1 MNLARVFIRRPVACA
16 LIALAMLLAG
26 LLSWRLLPVAPLP
39 QVDFPMITV
48 SASLPGASPDSMAA
62 TVATPLE
69 RALGSIAGV
78 NAITSSSNQ
87 SATEVRLE
95 FDLSRNVDE
104 AAREVQAAINAAR
117 GQLPS
122 GMPGNPSYRKVNPSQ
137 APILA
142 LAVASPNLPP
152 SRLYDIASTVLA
164 QKLSQIT
171 GVGEVSVSGASLP
184 AVRVQLDPDALMH
197 HGISPDQVR
206 QALANANAQQAWGA
220 VEQGERR
227 WQIHLADPLR
237 SAADFSGLAVREQG
251 GAVVRLADVAKVFN
265 ATEDRYSSGFH
276 NDKPAVVLLVSR
288 RAGANIVE
296 TIDDIKAQMP
306 ALQALMPAD
315 STLTVVMDRSPG
327 IRATLRD
334 AQFTLVLSAM
344 LVVLVV
350 WAFLGSAR
358 AALVPSLA
366 IPFSLAGAFVVMYL
380 CGFSL
385 NNLSLMALIVATGL
399 VVDDAIVVL
408 ENIERHI
415 EAGLSPIRAAFRG
428 ARQVGFTLIAMNG
441 SLAVI
446 FLSILFMGGLVERL
460 FREFSITL
468 VGVMVAS
475 LMASLTLTPALCA
488 HWLRARRT
496 EVPDPAVPA
505 KPARGLKGRWQQ
517 LQRFMSRVGPT
528 LFEQVRAT
536 YARSLDW
543 ALGHGIVVLGLLAVV
558 VGLNVYLYIDIPKG
572 LLPTQDTGQIGGLV
586 RGDDGFSFQVMQPK
600 IEAFRQAVLA
610 DPAVQDV
617 TGTAGGRGGLSN
629 AWLRIRLKPLAE
641 RGVSAEEVVQ
651 RLRAKA
657 PKVPGGIL
665 MISVDQDLRLNSPF
679 GQSEQTLVLL
689 SDDLNMLR
697 PWSRKIADAMKEMPE
712 LVDVDSDS
720 GEAAQQVVL
729 DIDREAARRLGV
741 DMAMV
746 ATVLNN
752 AFSQRQVATL
762 FDPMNQYRVV
772 MEFSP
777 RYTERPEALADLL
790 VLTSSGDRVPLS
802 TFATWRYGLSA
813 DRVYHDSQ
821 FAAAA
826 VGYALAPGV
835 TARQAQQAID
845 AMMARLMVPS
855 SIHARPDGAIRGF
868 AGSIKQQPWLL
879 LGAVLAVYLVLGV
892 LYESTLHPLSI
903 LSTLPSAGVG
913 ALLALR
919 FIGGEFNLI
928 ALLGLFL
935 LLGIVMKNA
944 ILMVDVALHNERRL
958 GLAPRQAIHLAAV
971 QRLRPI
977 LMTNLAGLLGAVPL
991 ALAFGEGA
999 ELRRPLG
1006 IAIVG
1011 GLAVSQMLTLY
1022 TTPVVFLT
1030 LERWRQRV
1038 LARHSPAGERT
1049 GEHAAPS
1056 MVAADASSDLAEVSP
1071 KS

>member
-1 MNLARVFIRRPVACA
+1 
-16 LIALAMLLAG
+16 
-26 LLSWRLLPVAPLP
+26 
-39 QVDFPMITV
+39 
-48 SASLPGASPDSMAA
+48 
-62 TVATPLE
+62 
-69 RALGSIAGV
+69 
-78 NAITSSSNQ
+78 
-87 SATEVRLE
+87 
-95 FDLSRNVDE
+95 
-104 AAREVQAAINAAR
+104 
-117 GQLPS
+117 
-122 GMPGNPSYRKVNPSQ
+122 
-137 APILA
+137 
-142 LAVASPNLPP
+142 
-152 SRLYDIASTVLA
+152 
-164 QKLSQIT
+164 
-171 GVGEVSVSGASLP
+171 
-184 AVRVQLDPDALMH
+184 
-197 HGISPDQVR
+197 
-206 QALANANAQQAWGA
+206 
-220 VEQGERR
+220 
-227 WQIHLADPLR
+227 
-237 SAADFSGLAVREQG
+237 
-251 GAVVRLADVAKVFN
+251 
-265 ATEDRYSSGFH
+265 
-276 NDKPAVVLLVSR
+276 
-288 RAGANIVE
+288 
-296 TIDDIKAQMP
+296 
-306 ALQALMPAD
+306 
-315 STLTVVMDRSPG
+315 
-327 IRATLRD
+327 
-334 AQFTLVLSAM
+334 
-344 LVVLVV
+344 
-350 WAFLGSAR
+350 
-358 AALVPSLA
+358 VPSLA

-428 ARQVGFTLIAMNG
+428 AREVGFTLIAMNG

-689 SDDLNMLR
+689 SDDLNVLR
-697 PWSRKIADAMKEMPE
+697 PWSRKIADAMKEIPE

-868 AGSIKQQPWLL
+868 AGSIQQQPWLL

-944 ILMVDVALHNERRL
+944 ILMVDVALHNERWL

-1049 GEHAAPS
+1049 GEHTALS

>member
-1 MNLARVFIRRPVACA
+1 MNLARVFIRCPVACA

-39 QVDFPMITV
+39 QVDFPIITV

-95 FDLSRNVDE
+95 FDLGRNVDE

-122 GMPGNPSYRKVNPSQ
+122 GMPGNPTYRKINPTQ

-164 QKLSQIT
+164 QKLSQII

-237 SAADFSGLAVREQG
+237 NAADFSGLVVREQG
-251 GAVVRLADVAKVFN
+251 GAVVRLADVAKVFD

-296 TIDDIKAQMP
+296 TIDAIKAQMP
-306 ALQALMPAD
+306 ALHALMPTD
-315 STLTVVMDRSPG
+315 STLSLVMDRSPG

-334 AQFTLVLSAM
+334 AQLTLVLSAM

-415 EAGLSPIRAAFRG
+415 EAGLSPIRAAFRS
-428 ARQVGFTLIAMNG
+428 AREVGFTLIAMNG
-441 SLAVI
+441 SIAVI
-446 FLSILFMGGLVERL
+446 FVSILFMGGLVERF

-475 LMASLTLTPALCA
+475 LIASLTLTPALCA
-488 HWLRARRT
+488 HWLRARRADVQAGVSGVT
-496 EVPDPAVPA
+496 S
-505 KPARGLKGRWQQ
+505 PARGVWGGQWQRF
-517 LQRFMSRVGPT
+517 QRFMSRVGPD
-528 LFEQVRAT
+528 LFERARAT
-536 YARSLDW
+536 YAHTLDW
-543 ALGHGIVVLGLLAVV
+543 ALGHGIAVLGVLAVV
-558 VGLNVYLYIDIPKG
+558 VGLNVYLYIEIPKG
-572 LLPTQDTGQIGGLV
+572 LLPTQDTGQLGGFV
-586 RGDDGFSFQVMQPK
+586 RGDDGFSFQIMQPK
-600 IEAFRQAVLA
+600 IEAFRQVVLA

-617 TGTAGGRGGLSN
+617 TGTTGGRIGLSN
-629 AWLRIRLKPLAE
+629 AWLRIRLKPLPE
-641 RGVSAEEVVQ
+641 RGVSAQEVVQ

-657 PKVPGGIL
+657 PKVPGGL
-665 MISVDQDLRLNSPF
+665 LLISVDQDLKLNSPF
-679 GQSEQTLVLL
+679 GQSDQTLVLL
-689 SDDLNMLR
+689 SDDLSVLR

-712 LVDVDSDS
+712 LVDVDSDA

-777 RYTERPEALADLL
+777 RYTERPEALANLM
-790 VLTSSGDRVPLS
+790 VLTSTGDRVPLS
-802 TFATWRYGLSA
+802 TFATWRYGLST

-835 TARQAQQAID
+835 TAQQANRAID
-845 AMMARLMVPS
+845 AMMAKLMVPS
-855 SIHARPDGAIRGF
+855 SIYVRPDGAIRGF
-868 AGSIKQQPWLL
+868 GNTIQQQPWLL

-919 FIGGEFNLI
+919 VVGGEFNLI

-935 LLGIVMKNA
+935 LIGIVMKNA

-1038 LARHSPAGERT
+1038 LARRSHGGESNN
-1049 GEHAAPS
+1049 EHT
-1056 MVAADASSDLAEVSP
+1056 ASSDLAQVSP

>member
-39 QVDFPMITV
+39 QVDFPIITV

-95 FDLSRNVDE
+95 FDLGRNVDE

-122 GMPGNPSYRKVNPSQ
+122 GMPGNPTYRKINPTQ

-237 SAADFSGLAVREQG
+237 NAADFSGLVVREQG
-251 GAVVRLADVAKVFN
+251 GAVVRLADVAKVFD

-296 TIDDIKAQMP
+296 TIDAIKVQMP

-315 STLTVVMDRSPG
+315 STLSLVMDRSPG

-334 AQFTLVLSAM
+334 AQLTLVLSAM

-415 EAGLSPIRAAFRG
+415 EAGRSPIRAAFRG
-428 ARQVGFTLIAMNG
+428 AREVGFTLIAMNG
-441 SLAVI
+441 SIAVI
-446 FLSILFMGGLVERL
+446 FVAILFMGGLVERF

-475 LMASLTLTPALCA
+475 LIASLTLTPALCA
-488 HWLRARRT
+488 HWLRARRADAEAGSFSVT
-496 EVPDPAVPA
+496 SPA
-505 KPARGLKGRWQQ
+505 KGVLGGQW
-517 LQRFMSRVGPT
+517 QRFQHVMSRVGPD
-528 LFEQVRAT
+528 LFERARAT
-536 YARSLDW
+536 YAHTLDW
-543 ALGHGIVVLGLLAVV
+543 ALGHGIAVLGVLAVV
-558 VGLNVYLYIDIPKG
+558 VGLNVYLYIEIPKG
-572 LLPTQDTGQIGGLV
+572 LLPTQDTGQLGGFV
-586 RGDDGFSFQVMQPK
+586 RGDDGFSFQIMQPK
-600 IEAFRQAVLA
+600 IEAFRQVVLA

-617 TGTAGGRGGLSN
+617 TGTTGGRIGLSN

-651 RLRAKA
+651 RLRTKA

-665 MISVDQDLRLNSPF
+665 LISVDQDLKLNSPF
-679 GQSEQTLVLL
+679 GQSDQTLVLL
-689 SDDLNMLR
+689 SDDLGVLR

-712 LVDVDSDS
+712 LVDVDSDA

-777 RYTERPEALADLL
+777 RYTERPEALANLM
-790 VLTSSGDRVPLS
+790 VLTSTGGRVPLS
-802 TFATWRYGLSA
+802 TFATWRYGLST

-835 TARQAQQAID
+835 TVQQANRAID
-845 AMMARLMVPS
+845 AMMAKLMVPS
-855 SIHARPDGAIRGF
+855 SIYVRPDGAIRGF
-868 AGSIKQQPWLL
+868 GNTIQQQPWLL

-919 FIGGEFNLI
+919 VMGGEFNLI

-935 LLGIVMKNA
+935 LIGIVMKNA

-958 GLAPRQAIHLAAV
+958 GLAPRQAIHLATV

-1038 LARHSPAGERT
+1038 LARRSQGSESNN
-1049 GEHAAPS
+1049 EHA
-1056 MVAADASSDLAEVSP
+1056 ASSDLAQVSP

>member
-1 MNLARVFIRRPVACA
+1 MNLARLFIRRPVASA
-16 LIALAMLLAG
+16 LIALAVLLVG
-26 LLSWRLLPVAPLP
+26 LLTWRLLPVAPLP
-39 QVDFPMITV
+39 QVDFPVITV

-95 FDLSRNVDE
+95 FDLGRHVDE

-142 LAVASPNLPP
+142 LAVASPHLPP

-184 AVRVQLDPDALMH
+184 AVRVQLDADALMH

-220 VEQGERR
+220 VEQGDRR
-227 WQIHLADPLR
+227 WQIHLADQLR
-237 SAADFSGLAVREQG
+237 NAADFSALVVREQG
-251 GAVVRLADVAKVFN
+251 GAVVRLADIAQVVD
-265 ATEDRYSSGFH
+265 ATEDRYSAGFH
-276 NDKPAVVLLVSR
+276 NDKPAVMLLVSR
-288 RAGANIVE
+288 RGGANIVE
-296 TIDDIKAQMP
+296 TIDAIKAQMP

-315 STLTVVMDRSPG
+315 TSLTVVMDRSPG

-334 AQFTLVLSAM
+334 AQLTLVLSSV

-350 WAFLGSAR
+350 WLFLGSAH
-358 AALVPSLA
+358 AALIPSLA
-366 IPFSLAGAFVVMYL
+366 IPVSLAGAFVVMYL

-415 EAGLSPIRAAFRG
+415 EAGLSPVRAALRG
-428 ARQVGFTLIAMNG
+428 AREVGFTLLAMNG
-441 SLAVI
+441 SLMVI
-446 FLSILFMGGLVERL
+446 FVSILFMGGLVERF

-468 VGVMVAS
+468 VGVMAVS

-488 HWLRARRT
+488 HWLRARRGAGN
-496 EVPDPAVPA
+496 VPAQAPVAPRRGPAVQ
-505 KPARGLKGRWQQ
+505 WQR
-517 LQRFMSRVGPT
+517 LQAFMARVGPM
-528 LFEQVRAT
+528 LFDRLRST

-543 ALGHGIVVLGLLAVV
+543 ALGHGAVVLALLAVV
-558 VGLNVYLYIDIPKG
+558 VGLNVYLYIEIPKG
-572 LLPTQDTGQIGGLV
+572 LLPAQDTGQLGGLV

-617 TGTAGGRGGLSN
+617 AGTSGGRGGLSN
-629 AWLRIRLKPLAE
+629 SWLRIRLKPLAE

-657 PKVPGGIL
+657 PKVPGGLL
-665 MISVDQDLRLNSPF
+665 MISVDQDLKLNSPF
-679 GQSEQTLVLL
+679 GQSEQMLVLL
-689 SDDLNMLR
+689 SDDLNVLR
-697 PWSRKIADAMKEMPE
+697 PWSRKVADAMKEMPE

-741 DMAMV
+741 DMALV
-746 ATVLNN
+746 ASVLNN

-777 RYTERPEALADLL
+777 RQTERPESLADLQ
-790 VLTSSGDRVPLS
+790 VLTSGGARVPLS
-802 TFATWRYGLSA
+802 AFATWRYGLSA

-826 VGYALAPGV
+826 VGYALAPGITV
-835 TARQAQQAID
+835 QQAHQAID

-855 SIHARPDGAIRGF
+855 SVYVRPDGATRGF
-868 AGSIKQQPWLL
+868 GGAIKQQPWLI
-879 LGAVLAVYLVLGV
+879 LGAVLAVFLVLGV

-919 FIGGEFNLI
+919 FVGGEFNLI

-935 LLGIVMKNA
+935 LIGIVMKNA

-958 GLAPRQAIHLAAV
+958 GLPPRQAIHQAAV

-1011 GLAVSQMLTLY
+1011 GLAVSQLLTLY

-1038 LARHSPAGERT
+1038 LARGPARADDEPPASPD
-1049 GEHAAPS
+1049 
-1056 MVAADASSDLAEVSP
+1056 DATPAFAEVSP
-1071 KS
+1071 KP

>member
-1 MNLARVFIRRPVACA
+1 MNLARLFIRRPVACA

-39 QVDFPMITV
+39 QVDFPVITV

-87 SATEVRLE
+87 GATEVRLE
-95 FDLSRNVDE
+95 FDLSRHVDE

-142 LAVASPNLPP
+142 LAVASPHLPP

-164 QKLSQIT
+164 QRLSQIT

-184 AVRVQLDPDALMH
+184 AVRVQLDPGALMH
-197 HGISPDQVR
+197 HGISPDDVR
-206 QALANANAQQAWGA
+206 QALANANAQQAWGH

-237 SAADFSGLAVREQG
+237 TAADFSGLVVREQG
-251 GAVVRLADVAKVFN
+251 GALVRLADVAKVFD

-315 STLTVVMDRSPG
+315 STLTLVMDRSPG
-327 IRATLRD
+327 IRAALRD
-334 AQFTLVLSAM
+334 AQFTLVLSAL

-415 EAGLSPIRAAFRG
+415 EAGLSPIRAALRG
-428 ARQVGFTLIAMNG
+428 AREVGFTLIAMNG

-496 EVPDPAVPA
+496 ELPERAVPA
-505 KPARGLKGRWQQ
+505 MPAPGLQGRWQQ
-517 LQRFMSRVGPT
+517 FLRVMSRMGPA
-528 LFEQVRAT
+528 LFERVGAA
-536 YARSLDW
+536 YGRSLDW
-543 ALGHGIVVLGLLAVV
+543 ALGHGIAVLGLLAVV
-558 VGLNVYLYIDIPKG
+558 VGLNVYLYIEIPKG

-641 RGVSAEEVVQ
+641 RGASAEEVVQ

-665 MISVDQDLRLNSPF
+665 LISVDQDLRLNSPF

-689 SDDLNMLR
+689 SDDLSVLR
-697 PWSRKIADAMKEMPE
+697 PWSRRIADAMKEMPE

-790 VLTSSGDRVPLS
+790 VLTSAGARVPLS
-802 TFATWRYGLSA
+802 AFATWRYGLSA

-835 TARQAQQAID
+835 TVRQAQQAID
-845 AMMARLMVPS
+845 AMMARLMVSS

-868 AGSIKQQPWLL
+868 AGSIQQQPWLL

-935 LLGIVMKNA
+935 LIGIVMKNA
-944 ILMVDVALHNERRL
+944 ILMVDVALYNERRL

-1038 LARHSPAGERT
+1038 LARHAQP
-1049 GEHAAPS
+1049 
-1056 MVAADASSDLAEVSP
+1056 MVNADAPSDLAQASP

>member
-39 QVDFPMITV
+39 QVDFPIITV

-95 FDLSRNVDE
+95 FDLGRNVDE

-122 GMPGNPSYRKVNPSQ
+122 GMPGNPTYRKINPTQ

-237 SAADFSGLAVREQG
+237 NAADFSGLVVREQG
-251 GAVVRLADVAKVFN
+251 GAVVRLADVAKVFD

-296 TIDDIKAQMP
+296 TIDAIKVQMP

-315 STLTVVMDRSPG
+315 STLSLVMDRSPG

-334 AQFTLVLSAM
+334 AQLTLVLSAM

-415 EAGLSPIRAAFRG
+415 EAGRSPIRAAFRG
-428 ARQVGFTLIAMNG
+428 AREVGFTLIAMNG
-441 SLAVI
+441 SIAVI
-446 FLSILFMGGLVERL
+446 FVAILFMGGLVERF

-475 LMASLTLTPALCA
+475 LIASLTLTPALCA
-488 HWLRARRT
+488 HWLRARRADAEAGSFSVT
-496 EVPDPAVPA
+496 SPA
-505 KPARGLKGRWQQ
+505 KGVLGGQW
-517 LQRFMSRVGPT
+517 QRFQHVMSRVGPD
-528 LFEQVRAT
+528 LFERARAT
-536 YARSLDW
+536 YAHTLDW
-543 ALGHGIVVLGLLAVV
+543 ALGHGVAVLGLLAVV
-558 VGLNVYLYIDIPKG
+558 VGLNVYLYIEIPKG
-572 LLPTQDTGQIGGLV
+572 ILPTQDTGQLGGLV

-600 IEAFRQAVLA
+600 IEAFRQVVLA

-665 MISVDQDLRLNSPF
+665 MISVDQDLKLNSPF
-679 GQSEQTLVLL
+679 GQSDQTLVLL
-689 SDDLNMLR
+689 SDDLGVLR

-712 LVDVDSDS
+712 LVDVDSDA

-777 RYTERPEALADLL
+777 RYTERPEALANLM
-790 VLTSSGDRVPLS
+790 VLTSTGDRVPLS
-802 TFATWRYGLSA
+802 TFATWRYGLST

-835 TARQAQQAID
+835 TVQQANRAID
-845 AMMARLMVPS
+845 AMMAKLMVPS
-855 SIHARPDGAIRGF
+855 SIYVRPDGAIRGF
-868 AGSIKQQPWLL
+868 GNTIQQQPWLL

-919 FIGGEFNLI
+919 VVGGEFNLI

-935 LLGIVMKNA
+935 LIGIVMKNA

-1038 LARHSPAGERT
+1038 LARRSQGSKPNN
-1049 GEHAAPS
+1049 EHT
-1056 MVAADASSDLAEVSP
+1056 ASSDLAQVSP
-1071 KS
+1071 QS